1 MVKNGVE
8 SIRKNWDSRMQYGQC
23 RRSKLSKKASGCNSI
38 EGLVNIKEAEECNRK
53 VKTEDFCLDE
63 MSTQAILTYKSIK
76 DISTRDKVF
85 SVIKRSIVNDIDPFT
100 NKQLGYRGVTNGMVE
115 DLIELV
121 TTGKIA
127 PKPKPAIKLTQQ
139 EIELLDSMRICV
151 MSKCKSEDER
161 DKFLALYK
169 KIRGI

>member
-1 MVKNGVE
+1 
-8 SIRKNWDSRMQYGQC
+8 
-23 RRSKLSKKASGCNSI
+23 
-38 EGLVNIKEAEECNRK
+38 
-53 VKTEDFCLDE
+53 
-63 MSTQAILTYKSIK
+63 
-76 DISTRDKVF
+76 
-85 SVIKRSIVNDIDPFT
+85 
-100 NKQLGYRGVTNGMVE
+100 MVE